1 MKGSE
6 ILEQIQQQKNENLP
20 FIRWW
25 RKENDF
31 SDYELLDI
39 FLENL
44 NPQHEFEDFELLDM
58 EQMWEIL
65 HRKDPKHLSRDK
77 QWGKDVILW
86 ERPEKEGEEGH
97 VVCPFTPESI
107 MTIFDVETKG
117 NVIE

>member
-6 ILEQIQQQKNENLP
+6 ISKQIQQQRNENL
-20 FIRWW
+20 FFVRWW

-31 SDYELLDI
+31 ADHELLDS

-44 NPQHEFEDFELLDM
+44 DPHQEFESFELLDM

-65 HRKDPKHLSRDK
+65 HRENPEHISRDK
-77 QWGKDVILW
+77 QLGKEVILW

-117 NVIE
+117 NVIV

>member
-6 ILEQIQQQKNENLP
+6 ILEQIKQQRTEDLN

-31 SDYELLDI
+31 SDYELIDI

-44 NPQHEFEDFELLDM
+44 NPHHEFEDFELLGM

-65 HRKDPKHLSRDK
+65 HRKNPKHLSLDK